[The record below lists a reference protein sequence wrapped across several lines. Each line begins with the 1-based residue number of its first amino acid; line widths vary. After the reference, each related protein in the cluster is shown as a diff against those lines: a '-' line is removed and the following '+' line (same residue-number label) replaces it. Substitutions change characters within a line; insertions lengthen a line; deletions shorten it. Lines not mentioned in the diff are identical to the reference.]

1 MLAVIGGMLNQD
13 AADSLTTG
21 KDQNGNT
28 VKTFDPQALINDQK
42 ANSPG
47 VTNAYY
53 QQYSGDWLADSLQG
67 DGSRVSN
74 NTVGHEEYVYD
85 SDGNKIQKRDG
96 NGNPIFDE
104 NGNPV
109 WETQIVFDG
118 ETGYR
123 DDSFDKEYEDGDQPG
138 AEFQA
143 DEKAN
148 SDLTNAGSM
157 GATQPSYDPKDSTS
171 AFIGKNAVVVSA
183 GDINITA
190 CDNVTADMVTATISG
205 GAYAGVGVG
214 MAVGVLF
221 SNILAYVEDDAVLS
235 AAGDITVHARGE
247 SRPVLA
253 DLYEDENKALQ
264 KALGDGVMVADLTIR
279 AVSFT
284 AGGAYVGVGVAA
296 GVVVLNSN
304 IKAYIEGNVIKAN
317 TLTVKAESSYPQVI
331 AATLAGSGGVVG
343 VSASVATA
351 AFNGQ
356 VFAGIV
362 GDAQIGMSDAPGY
375 TVGNVDVLSQAITDA
390 TTLAA
395 AISAGGVA
403 VNGAISLAVNRTRV
417 ETLIGQ
423 GVSLKSTGNV
433 KVKSDVDAEA
443 DTYIVGVAVG
453 GGAVGLSA
461 AIAILD
467 PSILSYIGIT
477 PYKDTPTAGAATG
490 ITGGISAANVKVE
503 NNVATN
509 AMSTVL
515 SVAGGGLAVNGNAL
529 LVFNN
534 TVAYAAINRM
544 PVSATGNIDVDAYMN
559 SRAESILASV
569 TVGTYA
575 VGVTVSYVRLGSE
588 NVAMIDTTGVEVT
601 ANNINVYAG
610 REGQRNNSSAQS
622 TALAAAAGMLAVNA
636 NAAVADNDTINN
648 AVIQGSGTLIAAAAL
663 RIGANATATANAQVI
678 GIDAGGIS
686 VAPSLAVALLRSE
699 QRAAIKGGNIEAG
712 SLEVISR
719 LNKNS
724 PASSEARLITGSGA
738 AIAVKANIAV
748 AYGRSKSLAE
758 VDAANVDIGGN
769 ITVKSCGTAGVLSE
783 ITNLNLSMGLCTANI
798 MVGVAYS
805 QATFAA
811 ALNIPQN
818 GTVKAGSVNIE
829 TVYTTWA
836 QADLTPSAS
845 GIQVSYANIGV
856 NLALANAG
864 SEGRAQ
870 LTGKGT
876 LDTGSV
882 IVKADGTA
890 TADAL
895 TKAPNLSVSAL
906 KIAANTVVAI
916 LSASQMAFIEDVNII
931 GGQVDVQSKLNDGD
945 NEGAVAELGSNF
957 ESIAGLDLSLYNVDV
972 NTAVA
977 KNEATNHA
985 YIKGAVIGSEAN
997 RAGSVCVET
1006 NGRSY
1011 ARAKIRENSSLSLN
1025 SVGLTTLYAYAAG
1038 DFQAYLDT
1046 GEKGGIYAAL
1056 IRVENTY
1063 RSIAEAETTQAAGG
1077 VKVTVVGIEGNI
1089 ATSQVTTNAEAAI
1102 KGNGT
1107 INTTGNIVVKATG
1120 QANALSGVVTPKVNM
1135 SGIQIAANVL
1145 TSELAATQ
1153 KAYIADV
1160 WIVSAGSITVES
1172 LLNDA
1177 SDYGAKAILGNTA
1190 EGLSTNISIYGA
1202 SVNTARATADAKN
1215 YAFVERVSIGDLAT
1229 RAGALAVRAAGRS
1242 MAIADILQEDLKVG
1256 YVSFGTAVLYAN
1268 ANGDYRA
1275 YVDTTGAVLYVDEVT
1290 VSNSY
1295 TATAVAK
1302 TAQPGKGTVS
1312 GFEANVN
1319 TAEAAVGINAMAAI
1333 YGNGSITTPGAIV
1346 VEATGKATANAEV
1359 ATPTVSLSSIKIAV
1373 NVISATLKAV
1383 QKAYVEGTAINAAS
1397 VQVTSTLNNA
1407 ENTGAVAQLGSSAE
1421 SFGAGVTLA
1430 GTQVHTA
1437 TATANNTNHAYI
1449 SGSAITTSGAVTVK
1463 SQARSYANAILEE
1476 KAASAG
1482 LLTIGVISLKADAS
1496 GDFQAYIDTTGKA
1509 ISAASIL
1516 VENRYVSIATA
1527 ETTQAAGGVAADLV
1541 GIEGNIAESKVT
1553 TNAEAAIKGNGKIA
1567 TTGNIDVKATGL
1579 ANAHSGVVT
1588 PNSLSGIKIAA
1599 NILTSKLAAVQKAYI
1614 ANVEITKAGNL
1625 TVESNLNESNDYG
1638 AKSIL
1643 DSTAKSLDSVDITYI
1658 RGTANTATAMAEAK
1672 NYAYLE
1678 RASIAQAQIV
1688 AVKAAGRSTAV
1699 ADISQGAL
1707 SSSYVAIG
1715 VAVLNAFADG
1725 DYRAYVDSS
1734 EASLNVE
1741 SLSVANTYTASA
1753 TAKTAQPSKG
1763 SISGYGAEVNR
1774 AGATVGI
1781 YAEAGIKGNG
1791 TISTTGQVEVWAAG
1805 TATAYAGVATP
1816 QVTLSGVYIGVNVI
1830 SANLNAEQKAYIDG
1844 TTVHAENIKVL
1855 ATLNSEDSTGAVAE
1869 LSSSASGIGASVNLV
1884 GGKEHF
1890 ATATAN
1896 NTNQAYIS
1904 GANIIAGKETKVESL
1919 ARSYANARVK
1929 QDDINAGLYTL
1940 GVTVVKALA
1949 QGNFAVYVN
1958 GTQITAGSLT
1968 VKNSYSSQ
1976 ADAVAVQPAFGVTL
1990 ASANGNY
1997 AYADVST
2004 TAAAYV
2010 KDSNVDLN
2018 DGSMTVGTEG
2028 VIQASAKVQSPMI
2041 SASAA
2046 KVDISVAEAHL
2057 RADQS
2062 AYISGGSIMTNGTVT
2077 LYSWQNKGLGTTG
2090 AVAAL
2095 GNNTGGTGVGLIGA
2109 AANVAKAI
2117 ADAANQAYV
2126 KGSNLGSAE
2135 QRNGNLVI
2143 WAEANSYAKAG
2154 FINNDLNISGV
2165 SLGILNMT
2173 AEAKGIFKAYL
2184 DSTGAV
2190 MYVGDISVNNNY
2202 QAVSEAKSTQPGQ
2215 GVGVNL
2221 ATGQMNFATA
2231 NTAADASAYLT
2242 GSGTVNAQGI
2252 SIQAVGS
2259 GSKATADIDAAK
2271 TTVSGVSIAANQAK
2285 ASLQVVQ
2292 NAYISGS
2299 GLVNA
2304 SGPVIVLS
2312 ILEDASAWA
2321 EAGANGGTNVNL
2333 VGGSVNSTR
2342 AESASKVNAYIAG
2355 NVTIDTTGD
2364 VSVGAELQDRV
2375 TSRAQAQDTSVT
2387 LFSVGV
2393 VEVYAVLVDD
2403 RVSAYIAGNANVKGL
2418 NVDVIAI
2425 ADGTA
2430 TAIAEQPNTSV
2441 SGVRDDLVYAEAK
2454 ATYREVTSYIGSD
2467 AKVVST
2473 GSGPQDGV
2481 QVAASSITRLDAY
2494 SNHNTNVSL
2503 VGVGRY
2509 VIKTTVGDH
2518 ITAARI
2524 DGKVQSQNGISL
2536 TAEDSI
2542 TASATTTARNAGAA
2556 TAGRSEATSIVNQQK
2571 SQALVGAGAVL
2582 EALGDINILAQTT
2595 SELTASVNSSSVAL
2609 GDFGAIY
2616 AATELQNRTTSFK
2629 AGDGARIVS
2638 RYGDVNISVLAATA
2652 KQNASTTMG
2661 GYGVYG
2667 EGTGPEAKAYI
2678 KTNTTADI
2686 GNEVEITALFGNLNI
2701 NATSQSDIYAYAY
2714 RHMGALAGSN
2724 ASRAIIYAEEN
2735 TSVTIGGS
2743 GKQSYLNSTNTDIS
2757 AYLYQKLH
2765 AYAVSYTISAG
2776 SKTDAYAEV
2785 KAYDY
2790 TTVNINNAYIG
2801 GIDSLNIN
2809 AAVMDMYI
2817 HSESYAE
2824 VVGVTGKVYATSF
2837 AGGNSDAAVLVGSGA
2852 DLAGQNISIR
2862 ASSPYITDQVVYR
2875 DATAKGNTV
2884 VNYVWKTIQRTVE
2897 KVVKKVSKIPIIGWI
2912 VKWVVET
2919 VVEWVD
2925 VLVKE
2930 VLYSDEKETVSG
2942 TMDSTGRVDINGRV
2956 HLGGAAAGMYID
2968 IKENGDIVYSGL
2980 QDGYKLTAPK
2990 ENDTII
2996 LGDLVNDDLGAINIS
3011 ASNAK
3016 QVMGQITLF
3025 LNSYLPRIVIN
3036 NWSDYHLVLG
3046 KVQAAN
3052 GDMGVPSLNIGNN
3065 VKYVLDT
3072 EIPELTITSHKG
3084 KDLTFGKSIDVG
3096 DGSLTVNMNGGNLYT
3111 AANEGQGTAAAVWAN
3126 RLVVSNAG
3134 SIGSAA
3140 NRFKAYIVE
3149 IPAIPGTA
3157 GIINT
3162 IPARATYVAM
3172 EALDNIYAELS
3183 HVVVR
3188 VGNEPVN
3195 ADPVLTINRVAAG
3208 GTVDLLVNAPQTLK
3222 YASNAGL
3229 DEAIEVST
3237 PGRRD
3242 TLVRLEGEASEVV
3255 FTDEQGQIR
3264 YTLMPNGMIKIGSAI
3279 TIRGAHYHTGDSQAS
3294 SGSGG
3299 GTRTIAHYYLP
3310 NGDMVAVDRT
3320 TGKIVNVIS
3329 FDGRIY
3335 DLDAV
3340 EFGMDGDKRVIRM
3353 KKDKFDIVYRYDP
3366 SGNLIDV
3373 QMQLTEAHL
3382 ADGLVTIF
3390 VEAKPG
3396 ELGWILPDGTRVYYK
3411 NAFLKTEQDGT
3422 VIEVR
3427 PILLGRNG
3435 ENYLFLLEPLNGQRK
3450 LDFYHVVEM
3459 QKTGAG
3465 EEYKFIQGHVY
3476 TKEELVKASVIELD
3490 KGMSITAAQQVAQNI
3505 LNSYSADSIGEG
3517 STAEGIAAA
3526 VLGELE
3532 RQLSSDWSFKVEV
3545 AVTAKNI
3552 SVTGASGTE
3561 EKTII
3566 DTVDITITLTQVVD
3580 AGATPETATFHKT
3593 INVADKNLETTGNDS
3608 SSKESTGSMS
3618 GGTVRGIRFAEGDLG
3633 NRSGIIFINKPA
3645 GSSGQQWLTVKNGGY
3660 YFDLV
3665 YDEVL
3670 QVYMAQEI
3678 EEGTYVGS
3686 ELARYNEL
3694 LGKYFMLSSD
3704 ETSIQVIRLNCS
3716 GSGEISSSTLNGGY
3730 HKVNGGYLFV
3740 DDPAVTDANSG
3751 ILYLV
3756 DRAVVVTPDGQLY
3769 PVAIEGNQIGGDQSI
3784 SDVTISFAPGMQQM
3798 KDSDGKPLY
3807 NNNGEISTVK
3817 TENSIPVYDL
3827 QPAKRDSY
3835 GNILYHVYDNW
3846 TGQYVMDYSTSKPR
3860 EFTEEEAND
3869 YVWMNGLFGFRYKVS
3884 VIKENIKGLVI
3895 VRPKAGGFTVTYT
3908 TPTTFDISRDDQGYG
3923 IIGEHM
3929 RLLMAPVNGFAAGTV
3944 LYLDDNKNVVALL
3957 TTNGEFYR
3965 YEQNTSFT
3973 PGNDDDQEIY
3983 TSYRSQGSDSNLDLI
3998 AEISAGSQTMLHE
4011 VMTGLYMSVPGEGSE
4026 AGPMN
4031 SFYAKADYFGFDNE
4045 GNLVL
4050 LEKSIDTFEIEDD
4063 KYGFNGAK
4071 VLIIKNAQGNVLL
4084 RILELRDNRIVFLFE
4099 DNTWFDSNDDTGF
4112 IPRAVDRSLAEYSGN
4127 SQIHLNGVQAG
4138 TVNISYAGEHTIL
4151 TDNGGDNTNII
4162 ADNITIASQGNG
4174 NVFSAENP
4182 LVIRPYTTDAA
4193 NVKLKLVKADAGEA
4207 FNASAYI
4214 VASGAGGKVDLH
4226 DTQIGSSGLL
4236 DLLVSAGAAELNNV
4250 GIHVGGNM
4258 KLSVNSGDVTMK
4270 QVEVEGSMTAKTDAG
4285 NININELDV
4294 SGTLG
4299 IETGGGDISMKDVD
4313 VSGSMT
4319 SMSSAGAIGIDSLN
4333 IGGNGTL
4340 DMQTGNGNITMDK
4353 VDAAGIL
4360 KIASGQGD
4368 VTVAQVNS
4376 DGTLQITAAN
4386 GSLLMKDEDSILT
4399 IGPNS
4404 TAGIGDTWLDIG
4416 GDIGTAQLPFKL
4428 NILLDKTGNA
4438 QPLNIKNVVN
4448 IYLLQ
4453 ETGESTTDDSLPTSG
4468 RDKNGTLGD
4477 HDETINGLENEDEM
4491 VKVTMPAQST
4501 EELVEQL
4508 NNGSLTGEQLLALI
4522 SGILKGQEIKALLG
4536 IDDEAVEALVAS
4548 LETMETTELAAL
4560 VISLNL
4566 GVAEPESKLDLT
4578 VLEGNDPEAIKNL
4591 AAQLGLQEDAG
4602 QDLILARLRIKLGLE
4617 DTAGLEDI
4625 KTAYESYYAGV
4636 LAQYRSDVISSYRA
4650 SIENKLNAESGLSD
4664 ADIRYLLDLG
4674 LSEGEAAIAV
4684 LLAAAL
4690 EAQQAV
4696 VEGYDSEGNPIYKQV
4711 LDEEGNPLFIEGTD
4725 ENGDP
4730 IQIPVYVMES
4740 KIKDDVLFGAYW
4752 QSLTE
4757 AQKQELIEAAWAL
4770 ADYPEPADNSDQ
4782 YRVLIIN
4789 IGKSTGKSSISNLGD
4804 IIVTQQ
4810 NGTFTAE
4817 NVFSRYGD
4825 VSVTSP
4831 DIAGVEGRTNVTGD
4845 HISLTATTGSITG
4858 LNVDERAWP
4867 LTTIGNIIDEDKKNQ
4882 AYGQTG
4888 DKTWIL
4894 VRNAETGEIE
4904 MQFAI
4909 DYTSVRDLRIE
4920 NATSITAS
4928 AAGDIEINEVTG
4940 HMGVNLI
4947 QAGNQVKLTA
4957 PGSIYDVRTEAET
4970 GANISSRTAV
4980 ITAGGSVG
4988 TSQDYIDTNVDGTV
5002 QAQTG
5007 GDININSGRSLTL
5020 VADSGGQV
5028 NVNTAADLNLS
5039 NTNGNLV
5046 IGTINAGGQ
5055 AAIISVAAILAGDS
5069 LANDVHIKA
5078 NSIDLAAQNGSLGTA
5093 AAPIYIDTKAENGG
5107 SLSARTTNGAI
5118 NISERNGD
5126 LIIGVVEG
5134 NGTVNISAAGGIQVG
5149 TLASTGGGD
5158 VTLIAENG
5166 DITETDAA
5174 DYMAAAT
5181 EAKIKASQARS
5192 AADLAAAQVI
5202 ILQNYVNNILP
5213 GLLGRPAAQQSLDT
5227 AEANLAAA
5235 RQELDNI
5242 KALIT
5247 AAQEELIDIQLE
5259 KQLADNDLA
5268 AAEADLAQAIA
5279 DREGLT
5285 DPDEI
5290 AEQDRLIAELQEAV
5304 EAARLAAD
5312 SKQKELDDKNA
5323 EIAALK
5329 SQESEMETVTIPE
5342 LTRIRNEAKSTLDGI
5357 DAQLAQAQ
5365 TDLVDSKAAERDSLK
5380 ATAQALEAIAAAK
5393 LEEARRSA
5401 TTITTEGNLNLQVL
5415 SGGAIGREDNSLGI
5429 TAAGT
5434 VAITTGTGTC
5444 IYGLYL
5450 ESGGDLYLAPVTVDG
5465 EVLIDSIGNIKGMT
5479 GHQGTVI
5486 TATNVALSSLGG
5498 DIGAA
5503 SLPLL
5508 VNVDRLTAVGEEV
5521 YIKNLK
5527 DLTIDTVAGSTVSI
5541 EVSGNIA
5548 AGSAAGEGNGNNIMA
5563 EQLNLQ
5569 ASGSIGSE
5577 GNPLDIDTDQI
5588 TVESKD
5594 LYLENNSG
5602 KLQINSINVP
5612 GRTDIQ
5618 AAGSVVDG
5626 GAGNIRSSNLKISAF
5641 GDVGQSEDS
5650 FDVTIPD
5657 TLTITT
5663 SYGSINLK
5671 NWYKPY
5677 YGGGGG
5683 RAVAEVIITDPKTGV
5698 TVSGQGLDE
5707 QTEVLVTINAPD
5719 GQDSDQLSK
5728 FISQLANQGMV
5739 MLNYSI
5745 TLNRSFEGSVT
5756 VNIPVGM
5763 EFEGK
5768 TLTIISYQ
5776 DGKMYVFDATVREGM
5791 LSFETDNLS
5800 SYVVLDQ
5807 QYTIIP
5813 YHGEYT
5819 QVGGKEVPMGEEQFQ
5834 DVKADHWYFTAVAYM
5849 HALKIMKGVAE
5860 GWFEPHGTATRSMLA
5875 TILYRLEGS
5884 PKVSGNSNF
5893 TDVETGSWYA
5903 DAVLWADSRGIIQG
5917 YGNTLFGS
5925 NDPITREQLV
5935 VFLYRYSMIK
5945 GRDISASSDLSGFTD
5960 SDQISDY
5967 AMEAMKWAVALGLIQ
5982 GKGENNLDPL
5992 AFASRAE
5999 IAVIMQRYID
6009 IYAKVLLV
6017 DDDLLEVSR
6026 T

>member
-1 MLAVIGGMLNQD
+1 
-13 AADSLTTG
+13 
-21 KDQNGNT
+21 
-28 VKTFDPQALINDQK
+28 
-42 ANSPG
+42 
-47 VTNAYY
+47 
-53 QQYSGDWLADSLQG
+53 
-67 DGSRVSN
+67 
-74 NTVGHEEYVYD
+74 
-85 SDGNKIQKRDG
+85 
-96 NGNPIFDE
+96 
-104 NGNPV
+104 
-109 WETQIVFDG
+109 
-118 ETGYR
+118 
-123 DDSFDKEYEDGDQPG
+123 
-138 AEFQA
+138 
-143 DEKAN
+143 
-148 SDLTNAGSM
+148 
-157 GATQPSYDPKDSTS
+157 
-171 AFIGKNAVVVSA
+171 
-183 GDINITA
+183 
-190 CDNVTADMVTATISG
+190 
-205 GAYAGVGVG
+205 
-214 MAVGVLF
+214 
-221 SNILAYVEDDAVLS
+221 
-235 AAGDITVHARGE
+235 
-247 SRPVLA
+247 
-253 DLYEDENKALQ
+253 
-264 KALGDGVMVADLTIR
+264 
-279 AVSFT
+279 
-284 AGGAYVGVGVAA
+284 
-296 GVVVLNSN
+296 
-304 IKAYIEGNVIKAN
+304 
-317 TLTVKAESSYPQVI
+317 
-331 AATLAGSGGVVG
+331 
-343 VSASVATA
+343 
-351 AFNGQ
+351 
-356 VFAGIV
+356 
-362 GDAQIGMSDAPGY
+362 
-375 TVGNVDVLSQAITDA
+375 
-390 TTLAA
+390 
-395 AISAGGVA
+395 
-403 VNGAISLAVNRTRV
+403 
-417 ETLIGQ
+417 
-423 GVSLKSTGNV
+423 
-433 KVKSDVDAEA
+433 
-443 DTYIVGVAVG
+443 
-453 GGAVGLSA
+453 
-461 AIAILD
+461 
-467 PSILSYIGIT
+467 
-477 PYKDTPTAGAATG
+477 
-490 ITGGISAANVKVE
+490 
-503 NNVATN
+503 
-509 AMSTVL
+509 
-515 SVAGGGLAVNGNAL
+515 
-529 LVFNN
+529 
-534 TVAYAAINRM
+534 
-544 PVSATGNIDVDAYMN
+544 
-559 SRAESILASV
+559 
-569 TVGTYA
+569 
-575 VGVTVSYVRLGSE
+575 
-588 NVAMIDTTGVEVT
+588 
-601 ANNINVYAG
+601 
-610 REGQRNNSSAQS
+610 
-622 TALAAAAGMLAVNA
+622 
-636 NAAVADNDTINN
+636 
-648 AVIQGSGTLIAAAAL
+648 
-663 RIGANATATANAQVI
+663 
-678 GIDAGGIS
+678 
-686 VAPSLAVALLRSE
+686 
-699 QRAAIKGGNIEAG
+699 
-712 SLEVISR
+712 
-719 LNKNS
+719 
-724 PASSEARLITGSGA
+724 
-738 AIAVKANIAV
+738 
-748 AYGRSKSLAE
+748 
-758 VDAANVDIGGN
+758 
-769 ITVKSCGTAGVLSE
+769 
-783 ITNLNLSMGLCTANI
+783 
-798 MVGVAYS
+798 
-805 QATFAA
+805 
-811 ALNIPQN
+811 
-818 GTVKAGSVNIE
+818 
-829 TVYTTWA
+829 
-836 QADLTPSAS
+836 
-845 GIQVSYANIGV
+845 
-856 NLALANAG
+856 
-864 SEGRAQ
+864 
-870 LTGKGT
+870 
-876 LDTGSV
+876 
-882 IVKADGTA
+882 
-890 TADAL
+890 
-895 TKAPNLSVSAL
+895 
-906 KIAANTVVAI
+906 
-916 LSASQMAFIEDVNII
+916 
-931 GGQVDVQSKLNDGD
+931 
-945 NEGAVAELGSNF
+945 
-957 ESIAGLDLSLYNVDV
+957 
-972 NTAVA
+972 
-977 KNEATNHA
+977 
-985 YIKGAVIGSEAN
+985 
-997 RAGSVCVET
+997 
-1006 NGRSY
+1006 
-1011 ARAKIRENSSLSLN
+1011 
-1025 SVGLTTLYAYAAG
+1025 
-1038 DFQAYLDT
+1038 
-1046 GEKGGIYAAL
+1046 
-1056 IRVENTY
+1056 
-1063 RSIAEAETTQAAGG
+1063 
-1077 VKVTVVGIEGNI
+1077 
-1089 ATSQVTTNAEAAI
+1089 
-1102 KGNGT
+1102 
-1107 INTTGNIVVKATG
+1107 
-1120 QANALSGVVTPKVNM
+1120 
-1135 SGIQIAANVL
+1135 
-1145 TSELAATQ
+1145 
-1153 KAYIADV
+1153 
-1160 WIVSAGSITVES
+1160 
-1172 LLNDA
+1172 
-1177 SDYGAKAILGNTA
+1177 
-1190 EGLSTNISIYGA
+1190 
-1202 SVNTARATADAKN
+1202 
-1215 YAFVERVSIGDLAT
+1215 
-1229 RAGALAVRAAGRS
+1229 
-1242 MAIADILQEDLKVG
+1242 
-1256 YVSFGTAVLYAN
+1256 
-1268 ANGDYRA
+1268 
-1275 YVDTTGAVLYVDEVT
+1275 
-1290 VSNSY
+1290 
-1295 TATAVAK
+1295 
-1302 TAQPGKGTVS
+1302 
-1312 GFEANVN
+1312 
-1319 TAEAAVGINAMAAI
+1319 
-1333 YGNGSITTPGAIV
+1333 
-1346 VEATGKATANAEV
+1346 
-1359 ATPTVSLSSIKIAV
+1359 
-1373 NVISATLKAV
+1373 
-1383 QKAYVEGTAINAAS
+1383 
-1397 VQVTSTLNNA
+1397 
-1407 ENTGAVAQLGSSAE
+1407 
-1421 SFGAGVTLA
+1421 
-1430 GTQVHTA
+1430 
-1437 TATANNTNHAYI
+1437 
-1449 SGSAITTSGAVTVK
+1449 
-1463 SQARSYANAILEE
+1463 
-1476 KAASAG
+1476 
-1482 LLTIGVISLKADAS
+1482 
-1496 GDFQAYIDTTGKA
+1496 
-1509 ISAASIL
+1509 
-1516 VENRYVSIATA
+1516 
-1527 ETTQAAGGVAADLV
+1527 
-1541 GIEGNIAESKVT
+1541 
-1553 TNAEAAIKGNGKIA
+1553 
-1567 TTGNIDVKATGL
+1567 
-1579 ANAHSGVVT
+1579 
-1588 PNSLSGIKIAA
+1588 
-1599 NILTSKLAAVQKAYI
+1599 
-1614 ANVEITKAGNL
+1614 
-1625 TVESNLNESNDYG
+1625 
-1638 AKSIL
+1638 
-1643 DSTAKSLDSVDITYI
+1643 
-1658 RGTANTATAMAEAK
+1658 
-1672 NYAYLE
+1672 
-1678 RASIAQAQIV
+1678 
-1688 AVKAAGRSTAV
+1688 
-1699 ADISQGAL
+1699 
-1707 SSSYVAIG
+1707 
-1715 VAVLNAFADG
+1715 
-1725 DYRAYVDSS
+1725 
-1734 EASLNVE
+1734 
-1741 SLSVANTYTASA
+1741 
-1753 TAKTAQPSKG
+1753 
-1763 SISGYGAEVNR
+1763 
-1774 AGATVGI
+1774 
-1781 YAEAGIKGNG
+1781 
-1791 TISTTGQVEVWAAG
+1791 
-1805 TATAYAGVATP
+1805 
-1816 QVTLSGVYIGVNVI
+1816 
-1830 SANLNAEQKAYIDG
+1830 
-1844 TTVHAENIKVL
+1844 
-1855 ATLNSEDSTGAVAE
+1855 
-1869 LSSSASGIGASVNLV
+1869 
-1884 GGKEHF
+1884 
-1890 ATATAN
+1890 
-1896 NTNQAYIS
+1896 
-1904 GANIIAGKETKVESL
+1904 
-1919 ARSYANARVK
+1919 
-1929 QDDINAGLYTL
+1929 
-1940 GVTVVKALA
+1940 
-1949 QGNFAVYVN
+1949 
-1958 GTQITAGSLT
+1958 
-1968 VKNSYSSQ
+1968 
-1976 ADAVAVQPAFGVTL
+1976 
-1990 ASANGNY
+1990 
-1997 AYADVST
+1997 
-2004 TAAAYV
+2004 
-2010 KDSNVDLN
+2010 
-2018 DGSMTVGTEG
+2018 
-2028 VIQASAKVQSPMI
+2028 
-2041 SASAA
+2041 
-2046 KVDISVAEAHL
+2046 
-2057 RADQS
+2057 
-2062 AYISGGSIMTNGTVT
+2062 
-2077 LYSWQNKGLGTTG
+2077 
-2090 AVAAL
+2090 
-2095 GNNTGGTGVGLIGA
+2095 
-2109 AANVAKAI
+2109 
-2117 ADAANQAYV
+2117 
-2126 KGSNLGSAE
+2126 
-2135 QRNGNLVI
+2135 
-2143 WAEANSYAKAG
+2143 
-2154 FINNDLNISGV
+2154 
-2165 SLGILNMT
+2165 
-2173 AEAKGIFKAYL
+2173 
-2184 DSTGAV
+2184 
-2190 MYVGDISVNNNY
+2190 
-2202 QAVSEAKSTQPGQ
+2202 
-2215 GVGVNL
+2215 
-2221 ATGQMNFATA
+2221 
-2231 NTAADASAYLT
+2231 
-2242 GSGTVNAQGI
+2242 
-2252 SIQAVGS
+2252 
-2259 GSKATADIDAAK
+2259 
-2271 TTVSGVSIAANQAK
+2271 
-2285 ASLQVVQ
+2285 
-2292 NAYISGS
+2292 
-2299 GLVNA
+2299 
-2304 SGPVIVLS
+2304 
-2312 ILEDASAWA
+2312 
-2321 EAGANGGTNVNL
+2321 
-2333 VGGSVNSTR
+2333 
-2342 AESASKVNAYIAG
+2342 
-2355 NVTIDTTGD
+2355 
-2364 VSVGAELQDRV
+2364 
-2375 TSRAQAQDTSVT
+2375 
-2387 LFSVGV
+2387 
-2393 VEVYAVLVDD
+2393 
-2403 RVSAYIAGNANVKGL
+2403 
-2418 NVDVIAI
+2418 
-2425 ADGTA
+2425 
-2430 TAIAEQPNTSV
+2430 
-2441 SGVRDDLVYAEAK
+2441 
-2454 ATYREVTSYIGSD
+2454 
-2467 AKVVST
+2467 
-2473 GSGPQDGV
+2473 
-2481 QVAASSITRLDAY
+2481 
-2494 SNHNTNVSL
+2494 
-2503 VGVGRY
+2503 
-2509 VIKTTVGDH
+2509 
-2518 ITAARI
+2518 
-2524 DGKVQSQNGISL
+2524 
-2536 TAEDSI
+2536 
-2542 TASATTTARNAGAA
+2542 
-2556 TAGRSEATSIVNQQK
+2556 
-2571 SQALVGAGAVL
+2571 
-2582 EALGDINILAQTT
+2582 
-2595 SELTASVNSSSVAL
+2595 
-2609 GDFGAIY
+2609 
-2616 AATELQNRTTSFK
+2616 
-2629 AGDGARIVS
+2629 
-2638 RYGDVNISVLAATA
+2638 
-2652 KQNASTTMG
+2652 
-2661 GYGVYG
+2661 
-2667 EGTGPEAKAYI
+2667 
-2678 KTNTTADI
+2678 
-2686 GNEVEITALFGNLNI
+2686 
-2701 NATSQSDIYAYAY
+2701 
-2714 RHMGALAGSN
+2714 
-2724 ASRAIIYAEEN
+2724 
-2735 TSVTIGGS
+2735 
-2743 GKQSYLNSTNTDIS
+2743 
-2757 AYLYQKLH
+2757 
-2765 AYAVSYTISAG
+2765 
-2776 SKTDAYAEV
+2776 
-2785 KAYDY
+2785 
-2790 TTVNINNAYIG
+2790 
-2801 GIDSLNIN
+2801 
-2809 AAVMDMYI
+2809 
-2817 HSESYAE
+2817 
-2824 VVGVTGKVYATSF
+2824 
-2837 AGGNSDAAVLVGSGA
+2837 
-2852 DLAGQNISIR
+2852 
-2862 ASSPYITDQVVYR
+2862 
-2875 DATAKGNTV
+2875 
-2884 VNYVWKTIQRTVE
+2884 
-2897 KVVKKVSKIPIIGWI
+2897 
-2912 VKWVVET
+2912 
-2919 VVEWVD
+2919 
-2925 VLVKE
+2925 
-2930 VLYSDEKETVSG
+2930 
-2942 TMDSTGRVDINGRV
+2942 
-2956 HLGGAAAGMYID
+2956 
-2968 IKENGDIVYSGL
+2968 
-2980 QDGYKLTAPK
+2980 
-2990 ENDTII
+2990 
-2996 LGDLVNDDLGAINIS
+2996 
-3011 ASNAK
+3011 
-3016 QVMGQITLF
+3016 
-3025 LNSYLPRIVIN
+3025 
-3036 NWSDYHLVLG
+3036 
-3046 KVQAAN
+3046 
-3052 GDMGVPSLNIGNN
+3052 
-3065 VKYVLDT
+3065 
-3072 EIPELTITSHKG
+3072 
-3084 KDLTFGKSIDVG
+3084 
-3096 DGSLTVNMNGGNLYT
+3096 
-3111 AANEGQGTAAAVWAN
+3111 
-3126 RLVVSNAG
+3126 
-3134 SIGSAA
+3134 
-3140 NRFKAYIVE
+3140 
-3149 IPAIPGTA
+3149 
-3157 GIINT
+3157 
-3162 IPARATYVAM
+3162 
-3172 EALDNIYAELS
+3172 
-3183 HVVVR
+3183 
-3188 VGNEPVN
+3188 
-3195 ADPVLTINRVAAG
+3195 
-3208 GTVDLLVNAPQTLK
+3208 
-3222 YASNAGL
+3222 
-3229 DEAIEVST
+3229 
-3237 PGRRD
+3237 
-3242 TLVRLEGEASEVV
+3242 
-3255 FTDEQGQIR
+3255 
-3264 YTLMPNGMIKIGSAI
+3264 
-3279 TIRGAHYHTGDSQAS
+3279 
-3294 SGSGG
+3294 
-3299 GTRTIAHYYLP
+3299 
-3310 NGDMVAVDRT
+3310 MVAVDRT

-4477 HDETINGLENEDEM
+4477 HDETISGLENEDEM